1 MLKAIFQ
8 SLVITMLIVQV
19 APPAQAGDMYKWQD
33 EDGVWHFGDRPPEE
47 GQPFDTFTVPAEP
60 GKMVSMR
67 QEGSQH
73 QPVYI
78 FFNHYWG
85 PLELELGVADA
96 INVKTE
102 PPLPARIVIPGQSE
116 VRALSMRAADPHQ
129 SFQYRL
135 RYATVPGPPMA
146 NLPDNLDFFPPFPAG
161 MKFPISQ
168 GIDEATTHNRPGS
181 HYAVDLAMPVGTPV
195 LAARGGIVMDMED
208 DFHGG
213 GDQEAKFIDRAN
225 FVRILHDDGS
235 MAVYAHLQPN
245 SARVYPGG
253 RVPTGAWIANSG
265 NTGFSSGPHLH
276 FAVQMNAGMSLE
288 SLPFRFR
295 QRGGQMITPD
305 RRMVLDGV
313 LSLR

>member
-1 MLKAIFQ
+1 MLIAMLK
-8 SLVITMLIVQV
+8 SGLLTLIVTLSPGIV
-19 APPAQAGDMYKWQD
+19 QAGDMYKWQD
-33 EDGVWHFGDRPPEE
+33 KDGVWHFGDRPPEDGAAFE
-47 GQPFDTFTVPAEP
+47 TFAVPAEP
-60 GKMVSMR
+60 TKMVSMR
-67 QEGSQH
+67 QEGTQH

-85 PLELELGVADA
+85 PLELEMGVTDA
-96 INVKTE
+96 INVITE
-102 PPLPARIVIPGQSE
+102 PLLPARIVIPGQTE
-116 VRALSMRAADPHQ
+116 VRALRMRAADPHQ

-135 RYATVPGPPMA
+135 RYASVPGPPLDR
-146 NLPDNLDFFPPFPAG
+146 LPANLDFFPPFPAG
-161 MKFPISQ
+161 LKFPVSQ
-168 GIDEATTHNRPGS
+168 GIDDATTHNRPGS
-181 HYAVDLAMPVGTPV
+181 HYAVDLAMPEGTRI

-213 GDQEAKFIDRAN
+213 GQQEDKYIDRAN
-225 FVRILHDDGS
+225 FIRILHDDGS

-276 FAVQMNAGMSLE
+276 FAIQMNAGMSLE

-295 QRGGQMITPD
+295 QSGGEMITPD
-305 RRMVLDGV
+305 RRMMLNGV
-313 LSLR
+313 LASP